1 MTAECVLPYNPRA
14 QLLDSE
20 VLKQSVKTTANL
32 NVANNGERIIE
43 QLKEIK
49 NDKLA
54 QAVKEHLLSV
64 EQKKVL
70 NEKVTKIRKRK

>member
-1 MTAECVLPYNPRA
+1 
-14 QLLDSE
+14 LDSE
-20 VLKQSVKTTANL
+20 VLKQSIKTTPNL
-32 NVANNGERIIE
+32 NVANNGNRIIE

-49 NDKLA
+49 NNNLA

>member
-1 MTAECVLPYNPRA
+1 
-14 QLLDSE
+14 
-20 VLKQSVKTTANL
+20 LKQSIKTTANL
-32 NVANNGERIIE
+32 NVVNNGDRIIE

-49 NDKLA
+49 NDNLA